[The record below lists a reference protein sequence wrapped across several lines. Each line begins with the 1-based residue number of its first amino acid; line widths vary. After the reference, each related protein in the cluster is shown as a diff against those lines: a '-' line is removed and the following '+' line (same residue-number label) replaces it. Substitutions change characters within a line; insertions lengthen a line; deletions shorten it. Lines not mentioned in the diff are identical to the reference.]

1 MPHFRAAF
9 RPLLLAMGLAISM
22 ASMAQAFDLPARDPS
37 PLTVRQIHSG
47 HSLSDAYGSQPWPGR
62 LILATDAVLGRSS
75 TDTIYRSII
84 PGSAFEWRWE
94 NSDARPKIG
103 DFELLVTT
111 ERVPLEE
118 NAEYFAQ
125 GTLTWFDRWV
135 ELAGTKGNGGR
146 GAEVML
152 YSGWVSWPKGE
163 DDATPFRA
171 RMDRQARLW
180 EEIQDHGNANR
191 PKGMKP
197 IYMIP
202 AHLLMMRIYDDIEAG
217 RAPGLSS
224 FSDILVDDIHVND
237 IGQYAV
243 TVLVYATIY
252 QRNPAELPDKL
263 AIKEDT
269 LTPEQARYFKKI
281 AWDIVRSYPRSG
293 VP

>member
-135 ELAGTKGNGGR
+135 ELAGTKGDGGR

-152 YSGWVSWPKGE
+152 YSGWVGWPKGE

-202 AHLLMMRIYDDIEAG
+202 GHLLMMRIYDDIEAG
-217 RAPGLSS
+217 RAPGLTS